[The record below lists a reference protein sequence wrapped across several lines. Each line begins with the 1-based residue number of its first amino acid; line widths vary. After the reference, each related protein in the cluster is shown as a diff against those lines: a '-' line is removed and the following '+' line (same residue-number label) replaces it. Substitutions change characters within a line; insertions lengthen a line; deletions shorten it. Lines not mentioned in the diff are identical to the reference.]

1 VSHRHYSIRH
11 RTIYD
16 YEGEVVHAH
25 QLLHLVP
32 RACERQT
39 VRRHAV
45 EVTPAPASRAEEL
58 DAFGNPVTRLEF
70 DRPHKRLDVVSEL
83 EVEVRSAVATIL
95 EDGDPWEAVRDV
107 LAYHAGALPAE
118 RLDADRFRLRSPYV
132 RLKTAFADYAEECFA
147 PGVPIVAGARALMT
161 KINGEFTYSPGET
174 TVATPLALVLEKRR
188 GVCQD
193 FAHLMIACL
202 RSIGLAARY
211 VSGYL
216 RTIRKEVDSLLAGA
230 DASHAWVSVYCPPLG
245 WIDLDPTNGVRVD
258 TDHVTL
264 AWGRDFGDVSPLRG
278 VLFGGGRH
286 TVAVEVSTREVAFPS
301 PMVVLPLP

>member
-1 VSHRHYSIRH
+1 VSGRHYSIRH
-11 RTIYD
+11 ATTYD
-16 YEGEVVHAH
+16 YEGEVAHAH

-39 VRRHAV
+39 VHRHAV
-45 EVTPAPASRAEEL
+45 EVMPTPASRSEEV

-70 DRPHKRLDVVSEL
+70 DRPHKRLEVVAKLEV
-83 EVEVRSAVATIL
+83 EVEVRSATATAP
-95 EDGDPWEAVRDV
+95 EEGDPWEAVRDG
-107 LAYHAGALPAE
+107 LAYHPSVLPAE
-118 RLDADRFRLRSPYV
+118 RLDANRYRLRSPYV
-132 RLKTAFADYAEECFA
+132 RLKTAFADYAEECFT
-147 PGVPIVAGARALMT
+147 PGTPILAGARSLMT
-161 KINGEFTYSPGET
+161 KIYGEFEYSPGET
-174 TVATPLALVLEKRR
+174 TVATPLAEVLEKRR

-202 RSIGLAARY
+202 RSLGLAARY

-216 RTIRKEVDSLLAGA
+216 RTTPKADDSLLVGS

-245 WIDLDPTNGVRVD
+245 WIDLDPTNGVLVGGG
-258 TDHVTL
+258 HVTI

-286 TVAVEVSTREVAFPS
+286 TVAVEVSTREGA
-301 PMVVLPLP
+301 